1 MSISWISPKIGD
13 VVLLSQGFESAGQTK
28 GPHYGLVIG
37 IFKIHE
43 KGHDKFVMIAPGTS
57 IKPGYIL
64 DKKSELLIPSSLGII
79 GKDTK
84 FYFTVDNIVIY
95 KFPSEDF
102 VKSNRPQSQP
112 DQHSATVGNLADLT
126 KMLGEIKKD
135 NGGDILN
142 LYSKVF
148 AEWEIDI
155 ADIAEISATKP
166 AEFLK

>member
-13 VVLLSQGFESAGQTK
+13 IVLLSQGFESAGQIK
-28 GPHYGLVIG
+28 GPHYGLVLG

-43 KGHDKFVMIAPGTS
+43 KSHDKFVMIAPGTS
-57 IKPGYIL
+57 VKPGYTL
-64 DKKSELLIPSSLGII
+64 DRRSELLISSSHGVL

-102 VKSNRPQSQP
+102 VKSNRAQSQP

-126 KMLGEIKKD
+126 KMLGDIKDD
-135 NGGDILN
+135 NGGDIFS

-148 AEWEIDI
+148 AEWEINI